1 VPDLGSSN
9 PHFLVSAIDCWTL
22 ISLLSL
28 LIPLFVVCLMSNL
41 VISPQLYTSP
51 TFPQC
56 RKCWPNLC
64 IIFRH
69 THFDLPI
76 FVWMGY
82 GTDLGS
88 NPKIQALA
96 VWNSFADQHLRVW
109 TCFFEDPKKTW
120 ILSLSLTNTIQGH
133 PVTNNL
139 QVIGESWK
147 SPTDRWM
154 TCKLSVIFP
163 PCPIVRN
170 ITERNLTQRNIP

>member
-1 VPDLGSSN
+1 MPDLGSSN

-109 TCFFEDPKKTW
+109 TCFFEDPKKNMDSFT
-120 ILSLSLTNTIQGH
+120 LFNYYYPRSPGNKQSAGH
-133 PVTNNL
+133 RG
-139 QVIGESWK
+139 IME
-147 SPTDRWM
+147 
-154 TCKLSVIFP
+154 
-163 PCPIVRN
+163 
-170 ITERNLTQRNIP
+170 IPNW